1 MLWSLCFITEAVG
14 SKWNISCWGNDMAR
28 RVRHQSWG
36 MYAKNNPNQRE
47 VGFFFIIGKK
57 IIKLLPQL
65 WVEIFAFSLE
75 IQLHLLLCGFCAGT
89 FLIWS
94 CKQSY
99 QMAPVLCT
107 VRACLPVGA
116 DEWTPP
122 LYAWPLHHHLSNCN
136 SGLSQS
142 NRHAWRLMSPF
153 GSRPLLLNHLSEAL
167 RVHYLVEH

>member
-107 VRACLPVGA
+107 VRACLLLGLMNELLPCMRDLCITTFPTATLDSLNRTVMHGDLWAPLGA
-116 DEWTPP
+116 D
-122 LYAWPLHHHLSNCN
+122 HFS
-136 SGLSQS
+136 
-142 NRHAWRLMSPF
+142 
-153 GSRPLLLNHLSEAL
+153 
-167 RVHYLVEH
+167 